1 MTIRQKKTI
10 VTVVLIVALLVIDQ
24 VIKIWVKTHLTIGEQ
39 IVIAPWFRI
48 EFIEN
53 KGMAWGMQLGSKLF
67 LSVFR
72 VVAVGLLVWYITS
85 LIRKNARWGYLVMM
99 CLICAGAAGNIF
111 DSIFY
116 GQIFSESTP
125 FTVAQLV
132 PWGQGYETNPLCGS
146 VVDMFYFPIWH
157 GTLPDWLPIGGGRE
171 FTFFNAIFNFADA
184 CITTG
189 VICLLL
195 FFNKDLSTDLSNK
208 DKAEKTDDAGDSGNA
223 GNVDNTANEE
233 K

>member
-132 PWGQGYETNPLCGS
+132 PWGQGYETGPLCGS

>member
-1 MTIRQKKTI
+1 
-10 VTVVLIVALLVIDQ
+10 
-24 VIKIWVKTHLTIGEQ
+24 
-39 IVIAPWFRI
+39 
-48 EFIEN
+48 
-53 KGMAWGMQLGSKLF
+53 
-67 LSVFR
+67 
-72 VVAVGLLVWYITS
+72 
-85 LIRKNARWGYLVMM
+85 
-99 CLICAGAAGNIF
+99 
-111 DSIFY
+111 
-116 GQIFSESTP
+116 
-125 FTVAQLV
+125 
-132 PWGQGYETNPLCGS
+132 
-146 VVDMFYFPIWH
+146 MFYFPIWH